1 MGSYL
6 GNEFTPMAHRGGALL
21 PDNHGIENTL
31 KAFRNAHA
39 LGFRYLE
46 TDVHATADGHLVAF
60 HDENLA
66 RVAEVDAHIADLPL
80 ADVRQILVGGR
91 EPIPTLDELFET
103 FPEARFNLDIKAPGA
118 TVPLARS
125 IERHGLQADV
135 CVGSF
140 SSKRLATFRRLLP
153 QVTTSIAP
161 PGVAM
166 LGLGRV
172 IRANTRAPRVYQVPL
187 SHRIAGIPMRIVTAA
202 RVRAIH
208 AAGLKVHV
216 WTIDDPVQM
225 HELID
230 WGVDGII
237 TDRPDQLKRVLH
249 DRGMWSTRGWNG

>member
-1 MGSYL
+1 
-6 GNEFTPMAHRGGALL
+6 MAHRGGALL
-21 PDNHGIENTL
+21 AENLGIENTL
-31 KAFRNAHA
+31 KAFRNAHE

-46 TDVHATADGHLVAF
+46 TDVHATSDGRLVAF
-60 HDENLA
+60 HDENLS
-66 RVAEVDAHIADLPL
+66 RVADVDAHIADLPL
-80 ADVRQILVGGR
+80 ADLQRILVGGR

-103 FPEARFNLDIKAPGA
+103 FPDARFNLDIKAPGA
-118 TVPLARS
+118 TALLAQS
-125 IERHGLQADV
+125 IERHGLQTEV

-140 SSKRLATFRRLLP
+140 SAKRLATFRRLLP
-153 QVTTSIAP
+153 TVTTSIAP

-166 LGLGRV
+166 LGVGRV
-172 IRANTRAPRVYQVPL
+172 VRANTRAPRVYQVPL
-187 SHRIAGIPMRIVTAA
+187 HHRVAGIRMTILTPA